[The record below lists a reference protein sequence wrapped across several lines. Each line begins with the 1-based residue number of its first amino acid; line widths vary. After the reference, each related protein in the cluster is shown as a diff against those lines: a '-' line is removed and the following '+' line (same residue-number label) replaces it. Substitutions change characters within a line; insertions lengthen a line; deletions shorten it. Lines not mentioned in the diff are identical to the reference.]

1 MWYEGELRKPGWYGI
16 SHIMEHLVCK
26 ALDHL
31 QEDFDRDG
39 IDWNAYTLVMRLY
52 FT

>member
-1 MWYEGELRKPGWYGI
+1 
-16 SHIMEHLVCK
+16 MEHLVCK

-39 IDWNAYTLVMRLY
+39 IDWNASGNEIVFLLNRT
-52 FT
+52 

>member
-1 MWYEGELRKPGWYGI
+1 
-16 SHIMEHLVCK
+16 MEHLVCK